1 MPLTFPEHFLSRVI
15 IVIIILVIAFS
26 LISVAFGFDFFK
38 QITQPPPGA
47 EDLSEPKDLSATQE
61 YENYELNYEGM
72 TLERGVG
79 VGDITKFLQKRVEV
93 ADCYECSSCSDVDV
107 NGDGKN
113 DIFNCQK
120 CGMCGRIPTLIG
132 DIDGNCIVNNGD
144 LNACNAHRNIDWQPC
159 DWNKDDNVTML
170 DITTTAA
177 NIGSTCSDL
186 RFKNCWGCTNN
197 TPGFSN
203 ENCTLCDDMI
213 DEYEICKKL
222 KSCIYEHYADKSYKE
237 LHGCLISQ
245 IPFNETASFDVD
257 AFKNI
262 LKSCR
267 SEPIKINMGN
277 NILKELCYFNNT
289 SISYYDFERPNDFYL
304 SYTVHS
310 EGSETAQ
317 SDSLNLVPFY
327 KEGEDSLP
335 KYRIYVAI
343 KGDPDKDYSVFVGK
357 FPIYCFVPPVQW
369 TKCGYQAKGDG
380 SDAVGTIHTDATGF
394 GYTEIIELP
403 DQAHAWDIVLDN
415 PAFFEDYDWK
425 NEPEKYP
432 IKGVSV
438 SPTPQSISAT
448 FYVNKPDSNQAWS
461 NELRYSNCNFNTNI
475 EPYLQNKPWWTSDNE
490 LESSWKLVGGN
501 QNSSIKVFYDSSMPG
516 GEIKTEEP
524 FSLTDAGTQVK
535 EIVIECAGDCRDKV
549 SSPESICQAYL
560 NQGGVVWHALGVDCE
575 DLNFKNVGHTG
586 GDVIIRQ
593 LDTSWTG
600 NPDGGWCEDT
610 VNEDMAVIC
619 INKPIPPIK
628 EVLIN
633 CGGDCRDKITSPEY
647 ACQTNIG
654 GEWHAIGVNCEDI
667 DIKNGVHGPFT
678 TNIRTLDS
686 FWTGNF
692 GNGWCPEVHG
702 FGGAEGGID
711 MGVICMN
718 KPTPP
723 IKEVVIEC
731 DIDCRDKISSPE
743 DICQKNISSQWHA
756 IGVDCETYSIT
767 NGVHGVYTANVRTL
781 DSLWSGNSG
790 NGWCEN
796 TGNEDMA
803 VICSTNPPAS
813 TSKSIRSNLKIQL
826 GRLDTDFLRE
836 CKFDLYICSQNAFAE
851 SEDDSILALTDF
863 FTNFNFNNVYTT
875 IDDGNQKI
883 VLYNYFE
890 FDLRKSYTIEEITSA
905 IKTGFRLWETNK
917 FLYDSLSSPIEWL
930 KNNNGI
936 STKLWNE
943 ITGVLLN
950 AKYSNDCWNN
960 DVKNYI
966 LNQNTPNLIYNCPNG
981 VCSNKLKIRIAI
993 KYTKPDALS
1002 PLRKPLYPTII
1013 ISDTNSDVAG
1023 NTCSA
1028 YGGFCEPTRDCAGD
1042 NEDCY
1047 CSNCLDC
1054 TVYPAKCCCVQRL

>member
-47 EDLSEPKDLSATQE
+47 EDLSEPKDMSATQE

-72 TLERGVG
+72 ILERGVG
-79 VGDITKFLQKRVEV
+79 VGNITQLLQKRVEV

-120 CGMCGRIPTLIG
+120 CGMCGRIPSLIG
-132 DIDGNCIVNNGD
+132 DVDGNCIVNNDD

-159 DWNKDDNVTML
+159 DWNKNDTVDMQDL
-170 DITTTAA
+170 TTTGA
-177 NIGSTCSDL
+177 NLGSTCSDL

-343 KGDPDKDYSVFVGK
+343 NGDPDTEYTISVGK
-357 FPIYCFVPPVQW
+357 YPLRDWIGRA
-369 TKCGYQAKGDG
+369 TGNSANL
-380 SDAVGTIHTDATGF
+380 GTILTDSTGF
-394 GYTEIIELP
+394 GHGEFIELP
-403 DQAHAWDIVLDN
+403 EKTEWCYWAVVTLVCGS
-415 PAFFEDYDWK
+415 EDWK
-425 NEPEKYP
+425 KEPEKYP
-432 IKGVSV
+432 IKGIGV

-490 LESSWKLVGGN
+490 LESSWKLAGGN

-516 GEIKTEEP
+516 GEIKAEEK
-524 FSLTDAGTQVK
+524 FSFTDGGAQIK
-535 EIVIECAGDCRDKV
+535 EVITDCFGDCRDKNW
-549 SSPESICQAYL
+549 SPESICQSNIGAS
-560 NQGGVVWHALGVDCE
+560 WHAIGVDCE
-575 DLNFKNVGHTG
+575 NIDIKNA
-586 GDVIIRQ
+586 
-593 LDTSWTG
+593 
-600 NPDGGWCEDT
+600 PDGTYVRDLTSVWQSTNSNGWCEDFGG
-610 VNEDMAVIC
+610 EDMAVIC
-619 INKPIPPIK
+619 INKPTPLIK
-628 EVLIN
+628 EVVTECDN
-633 CGGDCRDKITSPEY
+633 DCRDKNWSPE
-647 ACQTNIG
+647 
-654 GEWHAIGVNCEDI
+654 
-667 DIKNGVHGPFT
+667 
-678 TNIRTLDS
+678 S
-686 FWTGNF
+686 
-692 GNGWCPEVHG
+692 
-702 FGGAEGGID
+702 
-711 MGVICMN
+711 
-718 KPTPP
+718 
-723 IKEVVIEC
+723 
-731 DIDCRDKISSPE
+731 
-743 DICQKNISSQWHA
+743 ICQSNIDSEWHA
-756 IGVDCETYSIT
+756 IGVDCEDINIKNDPDGTYVRDLTGIWRST
-767 NGVHGVYTANVRTL
+767 N
-781 DSLWSGNSG
+781 S

-796 TGNEDMA
+796 AGGEDMAVICMKSEPTPIREVVTDCFGDCRDKDWSPESICQSNIDSEWHAIGVDCENINIDIDPDGTYVRDLTGIWQSTNSNGWCEDSGGEDMA
-803 VICSTNPPAS
+803 VICSTNPV
-813 TSKSIRSNLKIQL
+813 TSDTPIRGNLKIQL